1 MRCTLLIALFFV
13 ALNSQ
18 SQNFKVGFETRDK
31 KSNRSLPAIISVRA
45 TNSEVELKGQ
55 MLDQQYVVSVLP
67 NTEYQIVAAYQEYH
81 TYRRTLNFE
90 NATPNVTQPF
100 MIDLVSTK
108 EPTPNLPQSPTAPV
122 SKTVTT
128 EIIEKPVVRT
138 PTRQSIT
145 FQAVDALTNQ
155 PVVAKFK
162 LTDDIRETFS
172 GNTTTN
178 SDFEATLPIQN
189 EPFQLTVAAS
199 GYRTYQESI
208 SLKKA
213 LNQNRKVIKLSK
225 ADVMVIV
232 NVLDDATSQ
241 PLKATIRVMD
251 SENNRAAVNAKDVP
265 NAVMQ
270 IRPEGKYIVEI
281 ESAGYL
287 PISKPLSELLPNV
300 QNSNSITLKLKKYNQ
315 DSYIT
320 LSAINASTGKPISAT
335 FKLVGKESQQSFQV
349 ATTQSTPVGKF
360 KLTEPDTYQIET
372 IAAGFKKQSGSFD
385 AEEITIGQDLRYE
398 VKLLGDVVKASMIVF
413 NFQVTDAANGRN
425 ISGVLPKIINQK
437 NRQITA
443 TKIGSSGF
451 VTELEADNN
460 YLVEVDAAGYDRFS
474 MKFEASSGGRSVFPI
489 SMNPTRKPVSVA
501 TPTPTPIV
509 AASKPSPVVTTP
521 PASIS
526 SSVPVPTKTTAKK
539 TVKQPAKPVNDNI
552 FDNIKAGQSLTVE
565 DNVYFDQSSYILRY
579 ESYPQLDR
587 LVSML
592 WKYPKLAVEIIGHTD
607 DVGDSRLNLIL
618 SENRSKVIANYIMNK
633 GIKEDRIIHTGRGQT
648 KPLVGNDSEENKKRN
663 RRVEF
668 IIK

>member
-1 MRCTLLIALFFV
+1 MRNSLLVLLSSITFI
-13 ALNSQ
+13 SQ
-18 SQNFKVGFETRDK
+18 GQNFKIGFETRDK
-31 KSNRSLPAIISVRA
+31 KLNRSVPAIISVRA

-55 MLDQQYVVSVLP
+55 MLDQHYVVSVSP
-67 NTEYQIVAAYQEYH
+67 NTEYQVVAAYQEYH

-90 NATPNVTQPF
+90 NVTPNILQPF
-100 MIDLVSTK
+100 IIDLVSMKESAPNSASLSTAVASK
-108 EPTPNLPQSPTAPV
+108 EPAVEVV
-122 SKTVTT
+122 SKSAEAV
-128 EIIEKPVVRT
+128 K
-138 PTRQSIT
+138 QSLV
-145 FQAVDALTNQ
+145 FQVVDALTNQ
-155 PVVAKFK
+155 PLAAKLK
-162 LTDDIRETFS
+162 LTDNVRETFS

-178 SDFEATLPIQN
+178 TDFDATLPIQN
-189 EPFQLTVAAS
+189 EPFQLIVTAN

-208 SLKKA
+208 NLKKA
-213 LNQNRKVIKLSK
+213 LLPNQNRRIIKLSK

-232 NVLDDATSQ
+232 NVLDEATSQ
-241 PLKATIRVMD
+241 PLKSTIRVMD
-251 SENNRAAVNAKDVP
+251 SENNRTAVNTKDVP
-265 NAVMQ
+265 NAVMSIQ
-270 IRPEGKYIVEI
+270 PERKYTVEV

-287 PISKPLSELLPNV
+287 PVSKSLNELLPNV
-300 QNSNSITLKLKKYNQ
+300 QNNNSVTLKLKKYNQ

-320 LSAINASTGKPISAT
+320 LSAINVNTGKSIPAT
-335 FKLVGKESQQSFQV
+335 FKLVGKESQQAFEIV
-349 ATTQSTPVGKF
+349 TTQSTPIGKF
-360 KLTEPDTYQIET
+360 KLTEPDMYQIET
-372 IAAGFKKQSGSFD
+372 IAVGFKKQSGSFD
-385 AEEITIGQDLRYE
+385 AEEIIVGQNLSYE
-398 VKLLGDVVKASMIVF
+398 VKLSNDVVKASNIVF

-437 NRQITA
+437 NRKITA
-443 TKIGSSGF
+443 TKVGSSGF

-489 SMNPTRKPVSVA
+489 SMTPTRKPVPVVTPTAPPIPIVA
-501 TPTPTPIV
+501 TPI
-509 AASKPSPVVTTP
+509 
-521 PASIS
+521 
-526 SSVPVPTKTTAKK
+526 PTKTTAKK
-539 TVKQPAKPVNDNI
+539 AAKQPAKPMSDNI

-633 GIKEDRIIHTGRGQT
+633 GIKEDRIMHTGKGQT

>member
-1 MRCTLLIALFFV
+1 MRNSLLVLLSSITFI
-13 ALNSQ
+13 SQ
-18 SQNFKVGFETRDK
+18 GQNFKIGFETRDK
-31 KSNRSLPAIISVRA
+31 KLNRSVPAIISVRA

-55 MLDQQYVVSVLP
+55 MLDQHYVVSVSP

-90 NATPNVTQPF
+90 NVTPNILQPF
-100 MIDLVSTK
+100 IIDLVSMKESAPNPASLSTAVASK
-108 EPTPNLPQSPTAPV
+108 EPAVEVV
-122 SKTVTT
+122 SKSAEAV
-128 EIIEKPVVRT
+128 K
-138 PTRQSIT
+138 QSLV
-145 FQAVDALTNQ
+145 FQVVDALTNQ
-155 PVVAKFK
+155 PLAAKLK
-162 LTDDIRETFS
+162 LTDNVRETFS

-178 SDFEATLPIQN
+178 TDFDATLPIQN
-189 EPFQLTVAAS
+189 EPFQLIVTAN

-208 SLKKA
+208 NLKKA
-213 LNQNRKVIKLSK
+213 LLPNQNRRIIKLSK

-232 NVLDDATSQ
+232 NVLDEATSQ

-251 SENNRAAVNAKDVP
+251 SENNRTAVNTKDVP
-265 NAVMQ
+265 NVVMSIQ
-270 IRPEGKYIVEI
+270 PERKYTIEV

-287 PISKPLSELLPNV
+287 PVSKSLNELLPNV
-300 QNSNSITLKLKKYNQ
+300 QNNNSVTLKLKKYNQ

-320 LSAINASTGKPISAT
+320 LSAINVNTGKSIPAT
-335 FKLVGKESQQSFQV
+335 FKLVGKENQQAFEIV
-349 ATTQSTPVGKF
+349 TTQSTPIGKF
-360 KLTEPDTYQIET
+360 KLTEPDMYQIET
-372 IAAGFKKQSGSFD
+372 IAVGFKKQSGSFD
-385 AEEITIGQDLRYE
+385 AEEIIVGQNLSYE
-398 VKLLGDVVKASMIVF
+398 VKLSDDAMKASNIVF

-437 NRQITA
+437 NRKITA

-489 SMNPTRKPVSVA
+489 SMNPTRKPVPVA
-501 TPTPTPIV
+501 TPTAPPIPIV
-509 AASKPSPVVTTP
+509 AAP
-521 PASIS
+521 I
-526 SSVPVPTKTTAKK
+526 PTKTTAKK
-539 TVKQPAKPVNDNI
+539 AAKQPAKPVNDNI
-552 FDNIKAGQSLTVE
+552 FDNIKSGQSLTVE
-565 DNVYFDQSSYILRY
+565 DNVYFDQSSYIFRY

-587 LVSML
+587 LVSVL

-633 GIKEDRIIHTGRGQT
+633 GIKEDRIMHTGKGQT